1 MICLLFCKVESIS
14 RVSGAV
20 SRAKATSRFQSNE
33 ERSVIAA
40 LDFWLEGALTRESA
54 KLRKGPPKTSKVE
67 KLDLN
72 KVARELIAEARKALD
87 EVEQEIVEG
96 RASKRKSAP

>member
-40 LDFWLEGALTRESA
+40 LDFWLECALTRESA